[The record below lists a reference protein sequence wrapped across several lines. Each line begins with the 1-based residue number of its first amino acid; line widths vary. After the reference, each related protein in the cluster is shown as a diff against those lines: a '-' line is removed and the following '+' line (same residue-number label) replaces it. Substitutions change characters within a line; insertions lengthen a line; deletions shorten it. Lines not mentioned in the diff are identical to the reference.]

1 MLLSLLKSNDQQAI
15 QQEISKRFVQN
26 MEYFHKTSPEL
37 FDALKSQPTEYNL
50 AINSQGINI
59 INLATNEPVYPL
71 ENDLSQMI
79 AINES
84 LSLSPLKNDK
94 WRIHSNGIF
103 LDKMDTQKF
112 PITGEVCNSFIDL
125 LFKHN
130 GVKEY
135 FLSKDFLPS
144 TTIFGLLGG
153 MFLEFLR
160 ERGVF
165 FHSLLIFEE
174 NLDMFRVSCYF
185 VDYPKLFTSVSDGA
199 CYLFVKDLVNRFFIR
214 NFFAR
219 QKITNNFLR
228 LELNLYES
236 PKMDSAMQIINEEY
250 LSNARG
256 WGSFEDEMIGIQNT
270 LENLPKSRAKSSA
283 KPQKVAP
290 NLFLHNPKRVD
301 MPICVVG
308 NGASLD
314 SSLEFIKA
322 NQDRMIIFS
331 CGTAITPLKRAGIE
345 PDFQIE
351 IERIDY
357 LADYLR
363 PVLGKT
369 PLLCGNMINPN
380 ALELANER
388 YIFMRGGSA
397 SGYMFKS
404 PYVMEFCAPFVG
416 NAGVTLA
423 CQLGSEVLLC
433 GLDCGYILGRSKH
446 ASESAYGEET
456 PITLENLP
464 PNSLPVR
471 PNFDYDNPI
480 MFNSL
485 PDGYAVYSDSIFLL
499 SNQMI
504 AQALKT
510 FKPKTALNLGLGAY
524 IEGARPTHPSEFSL
538 QKNKKSKY
546 IKLIK
551 SYFTQNLDAVFSDY
565 RKDFYLEE
573 VQEFK
578 HNLASTLSQT
588 IRDKQELFSW
598 VDMVFSLCAKKSA
611 SSPYVG
617 ILFEGTIAHICQN
630 LMIAALHLPSNDISA
645 FFDDS
650 KPHIATALDKM
661 LLRYKM
667 LTSRY

>member
-1 MLLSLLKSNDQQAI
+1 MLLSLLKADDTKALE
-15 QQEISKRFVQN
+15 QEISKRFVRN

-37 FDALKSQPTEYNL
+37 FDALKNDPTDYNL
-50 AINSQGINI
+50 IINTQGINI
-59 INLATNEPVYPL
+59 LNLSNNELIYPV
-71 ENDLSQMI
+71 ENGFSQMV
-79 AINES
+79 AINED

-94 WRIHSNGIF
+94 WHIHSNGIY
-103 LDKMDTQKF
+103 LDKMDTQKL
-112 PITGEVCNSFIDL
+112 PITAEVCNGFIDL
-125 LFKHN
+125 LFTHN
-130 GVKEY
+130 GIKEY

-174 NLDMFRVSCYF
+174 NLDMFRISCYF
-185 VDYPKLFTSVSDGA
+185 VDYPKLFESVSDGA

-228 LELNLYES
+228 LELSLYES
-236 PKMDSAMQIINEEY
+236 PKMDSAMQIVNEEY

-270 LENLPKSRAKSSA
+270 LENLPSKKNRNA
-283 KPQKVAP
+283 
-290 NLFLHNPKRVD
+290 FLHNPKRVD

-322 NQDRMIIFS
+322 NQANMIIFS
-331 CGTAITPLKRAGIE
+331 CGTAIAPLKRAGIE
-345 PDFQIE
+345 PDFHIE

-357 LADYLR
+357 LAEYLR

-369 PLLCGNMINPN
+369 PLLCGNMINPS
-380 ALELANER
+380 ALNLANEC
-388 YIFMRGGSA
+388 YVFMRGGSA

-404 PYVMEFCAPFVG
+404 PYIMEFCAPFVG
-416 NAGVTLA
+416 NAGFALA
-423 CQLGSEVLLC
+423 CQLGSEVLMC
-433 GLDCGYILGRSKH
+433 GLDCGYILGFSKH
-446 ASESAYGEET
+446 AKDSAYGKEESFS
-456 PITLENLP
+456 LENLP
-464 PNSLPVR
+464 KGAIPVR
-471 PNFDYDNPI
+471 PNFDHENQAMLESMPE
-480 MFNSL
+480 N
-485 PDGYAVYSDSIFLL
+485 YAVYGDSIFLL
-499 SNQMI
+499 SAQMLS
-504 AQALKT
+504 QAIKT
-510 FKPKTALNLGLGAY
+510 YKPKTILNLGMGAY
-524 IEGARPTHPSEFSL
+524 IDGARPTHPSEFAL

-551 SYFTQNLDAVFSDY
+551 SYFTQDLHAVFSDC
-565 RKDFYLEE
+565 RGDFYL
-573 VQEFK
+573 QEIEDYK
-578 HNLASTLSQT
+578 QQLSSMLTHT
-588 IRDKQELFSW
+588 ISSKQELFVW
-598 VDMVFSLCAKKSA
+598 VDQVFSICAKKSA

-630 LMIAALHLPSNDISA
+630 LMIASLHLPSNNIQA
-645 FFDDS
+645 FFSDARS
-650 KPHIATALDKM
+650 LIASALDKM

-667 LTSRY
+667 LISRY